1 MAEAKS
7 WSWAVRA
14 RALCSAADWV
24 SSNWNSLREG
34 VSTGAEATQRI
45 AAKKPSQSP
54 GEGEGGGEWV
64 SQVSDSEIVWENY
77 WRIVSDYLYHIGFQ
91 LSRWRPLPAAEV
103 ETSSCRGEGLDADP
117 KEESEGT
124 SERLPE
130 RVEAD

>member
-1 MAEAKS
+1 MKD
-7 WSWAVRA
+7 V
-14 RALCSAADWV
+14 
-24 SSNWNSLREG
+24 
-34 VSTGAEATQRI
+34 
-45 AAKKPSQSP
+45 
-54 GEGEGGGEWV
+54 
-64 SQVSDSEIVWENY
+64 VWENY